1 MELRDYQIEC
11 VNKIKEMK
19 EGEKKIVQAGCGAGK
34 TIIFSKVASELEN
47 RVLCILDQEE
57 LMSQTLQKMLIFIP
71 REEIGIVRGNLSE
84 SSRRVI
90 ITTRQSLDHNKSTRI
105 EDILS
110 HGDIDLTIYDEAH
123 RGVKMCKRIAE
134 RINSKRIV
142 GFTATPFNKEMA
154 NVYDGFIF
162 KKPVEE
168 LIEEG
173 YLVSPRCL
181 TVKSDIDISSVK
193 TVLGD
198 YAIGELDKLVN
209 VSNRNELIVDAYIK
223 HASDRKHVICFATSI
238 EHSEE
243 LAKAFRD
250 KGIVAKSI
258 DSTLGINERREAIEL
273 FKKGEITVLT
283 SVGCLTTG
291 FDAEMADCCIM
302 ARPTKSLALFHQMIG
317 RILRLWETKE
327 DALILEI
334 TDNLTRKNKKMSLLS
349 CKDIFGIKENETFKE
364 RDERLLKEA
373 EEERLERERIEQE
386 RIEAERLEQELI
398 LKEISLFNETVQN
411 ISGVSSLHWFFTDI
425 NKKEVAIL
433 SINGNIDYYIF
444 KIDDDEFI
452 WFKRTQGENY
462 TYELEE
468 VERSNN
474 LKELVDA
481 VEENAIKEGCSFISR
496 NAKWKWEEPSIKQIQ
511 ACKSN
516 ATTKWGV
523 HCFFSKRNCY
533 FTLKDVIQ

>member
-1 MELRDYQIEC
+1 MELRDYQVEC

-34 TIIFSKVASELEN
+34 TIIFSKVSSELKS
-47 RVLCILDQEE
+47 RVLCVVDQDEIAE
-57 LMSQTLQKMLIFIP
+57 QTLQKMMIFMP
-71 REEIGIVRGNLSE
+71 REEIGIVRGNLNESE
-84 SSRRVI
+84 RRVI

-105 EDILS
+105 KDILS

-142 GFTATPFNKEMA
+142 GFTATPFNEEMKEL
-154 NVYDGFIF
+154 YDDFIF

-181 TVKSDIDISSVK
+181 TVQTDVDISSVK

-209 VSNRNELIVDAYIK
+209 VSYRNELIVDAYIK
-223 HASDRKHVICFATSI
+223 HASDRKHVICFAASI

-243 LAKAFRD
+243 LAKAFRE

-258 DSTLGINERREAIEL
+258 DSTLSPKERKEAIES
-273 FKKGEITVLT
+273 FRRGQITVLT

-291 FDAEMADCCIM
+291 FDAEMTDLAIM

-317 RILRLWETKE
+317 RVLRLWENKQ

-334 TDNLTRKNKKMSLLS
+334 TDNLTRRNKRMSLLS
-349 CKDIFGIKENETFKE
+349 CKDIFNLEENETFKE
-364 RDERLLKEA
+364 RNERLEREA

-386 RIEAERLEQELI
+386 RLEAERIEQELI

-433 SINGNIDYYIF
+433 SINGNVDYYIF
-444 KIDDDEFI
+444 KMGEEFVCL
-452 WFKRTQGENY
+452 KRTQGENY
-462 TYELEE
+462 TYKLEE
-468 VERSNN
+468 IERSNN
-474 LKELVDA
+474 LKELVDT
-481 VEENAIKEGCSFISR
+481 VEENAIKEGSSFISKS
-496 NAKWKWEEPSIKQIQ
+496 AKWKWEQPTPKQVQ

-516 ATTKWGV
+516 VTTKWGV

-533 FTLKDVIQ
+533 FSLKDVI

>member
-1 MELRDYQIEC
+1 MKLRDYQIEA
-11 VNKIKEMK
+11 VELIKGMK
-19 EGEKKIVQAGCGAGK
+19 ENERKIVQAGCGAGK
-34 TIIFSKVASELEN
+34 TIVFSKVASELET

-57 LMSQTLQKMLIFIP
+57 LVSQTLEKMLLFMP

-90 ITTRQSLDHNKSTRI
+90 ITTRQSLDHHKSTRI

-142 GFTATPFNKEMA
+142 GFTATPFNEEMKEL
-154 NVYDGFIF
+154 YEDFIF

-181 TVKSDIDISSVK
+181 TVQTDVDISSVK

-209 VSNRNELIVDAYIK
+209 TYERNSTIVDAYEK
-223 HASDRKHVICFATSI
+223 YGSDRKHAICFATSI

-243 LAKAFRD
+243 LAKAFRE

-258 DSTLGINERREAIEL
+258 DSTLSPKERREAIES
-273 FKKGEITVLT
+273 FKNGDITVLT

-291 FDAEMADCCIM
+291 FDAEMADLAIM

-317 RILRLWETKE
+317 RVLRLWENKQ

-334 TDNLTRKNKKMSLLS
+334 TDNLTRRNKRMSLLS
-349 CKDIFGIKENETFKE
+349 CKDIFNLEENETFKE
-364 RDERLLKEA
+364 RN
-373 EEERLERERIEQE
+373 ERLEREEKELKEKKEKE
-386 RIEAERLEQELI
+386 RLERLEAERLEQELI

-411 ISGVSSLHWFFTDI
+411 ISGVSNLHWFFTDI

-433 SINGNIDYYIF
+433 SINGNVDYYIT
-444 KIDDDEFI
+444 KIDDDFV

-462 TYELEE
+462 THELEE
-468 VERSNN
+468 IERSNN
-474 LKELVDA
+474 LKELADM
-481 VEENAIKEGCSFISR
+481 VENNAIKEGCSFISR
-496 NAKWKWEEPSIKQIQ
+496 NAKWKWEEPTERQRQ

-516 ATTKWGV
+516 VTTKWGV

-533 FTLKDVIQ
+533 FALKDVI